1 MSSNEKQEITITK
14 KEFEELIRES
24 VTDTAAEIGTE
35 IDMSEGFKCTLF
47 GAMIAQDI
55 TNKLFKKEDLE
66 VEKDG

>member
-14 KEFEELIRES
+14 KEFEELIRE
-24 VTDTAAEIGTE
+24 VITDTAAEIGTE
-35 IDMSEGFKCTLF
+35 IDMSEGLKCTLF

-55 TNKLFKKEDLE
+55 TKKLFKQEDLE

>member
-14 KEFEELIRES
+14 KEFAELIREV

-35 IDMSEGFKCTLF
+35 IDVSEGLKCTLF

-55 TNKLFKKEDLE
+55 TNRLFKQEDLE